1 MSSRDDDKARVKD
14 ASPIERVVGDVVA
27 LKAKGRELV
36 GLCPFHEDRRPSMNV
51 IPSKQIFHCFVC
63 QTGGDVF
70 TFVQKYHNMEF
81 REALE
86 YLAERANITLTPWKP
101 ERGAAPLAT
110 GQPTRAEMLKAS
122 AAAAEYFRKILQHP
136 QHGASARSIIAKR
149 GLSEWAVEEFALG
162 ASAERWDGLEMAVR
176 AANLDLGSFVH
187 AGLFKKRDNGDGVY
201 DTFRNRLMFPI
212 QDKTGR
218 VVAFG
223 ARKIKE
229 EDEPKYLNS
238 PESPLFNKS
247 ATLYALPQARQSIQK
262 TKRVVVVEGYMDVI
276 ACHQA
281 GVRNVVATLG
291 TALTREHARELRL
304 IADEV
309 VLLFDGDDA
318 GQRAA
323 DRAFDV
329 FFHESIDVAIATLA
343 SVTDAKDPD
352 ELLKREGGK
361 QVLEQALSH
370 ATPLLE
376 YHYQRLRNS
385 LKGAGPAAV
394 ERAIRGD
401 LQRLSHLGLDT
412 AEPTRRQLIVQ
423 RLNQITGLDAGAI
436 FAAMP
441 RGRSIE
447 RSSDASGPSGDLA
460 GSTLGRLAAGM
471 LSAAEVAIGCAL
483 NRGELWTQT
492 DAVQIKALIGTEF
505 RSQVSKELADK
516 ADLVTLRG
524 DHPSLSEVMEELTTD
539 EARSAAIALSE
550 RIGREC
556 GHDAARLGRMWSDA
570 MARVVADAGISNHGP
585 PGDDPLAILQARA
598 QARGAGGADVRRMP
612 RPR

>member
-14 ASPIERVVGDVVA
+14 ASPIERVIGDVLA
-27 LKAKGRELV
+27 LKPKGRELV

-63 QTGGDVF
+63 QSGGDVF

-101 ERGAAPLAT
+101 ERGSAPLSP
-110 GQPTRAEMLKAS
+110 GQSTRPDILRAS
-122 AAAAEYFRKILQHP
+122 ATANDYFRKILQHP
-136 QHGASARSIIAKR
+136 QHGALARAVIAKR
-149 GLSEWAVEEFALG
+149 GLTDWAVEEFSLG
-162 ASAERWDGLEMAVR
+162 ASADRWDGLEVAAR
-176 AANLDLGSFVH
+176 AANLDLAHFLN
-187 AGLFKKRDNGDGVY
+187 AGLFKKRENGDGLY
-201 DTFRNRLMFPI
+201 DTFRARLMFPI

-223 ARKIKE
+223 ARAIKE
-229 EDEPKYLNS
+229 GDEPKYLNS
-238 PESPLFNKS
+238 PETPIFNKS
-247 ATLYALPQARQSIQK
+247 ATLYALPQSRQTIQK

-329 FFHESIDVAIATLA
+329 FFHESIDVSIATLA
-343 SVTDAKDPD
+343 AVTDAKDPD

-361 QVLEQALSH
+361 ATLERAIANS
-370 ATPLLE
+370 TPLLE
-376 YHYQRLRNS
+376 YHYNRLRS
-385 LKGAGPAAV
+385 KLKGAGPAAV
-394 ERAIRGD
+394 ERAIRED
-401 LQRLSHLGLDT
+401 LQRLSQLGLET
-412 AEPTRRQLIVQ
+412 AEPTRRQLIIQ
-423 RLNQITGLDAGAI
+423 RLNQITGLDAGSI
-436 FAAMP
+436 LAAMP
-441 RGRSIE
+441 RGRRAAASE
-447 RSSDASGPSGDLA
+447 EPDPQSSTLARLA
-460 GSTLGRLAAGM
+460 GGT

-483 NRGELWTQT
+483 NRGELWSEAKPNHIQ
-492 DAVQIKALIGTEF
+492 ALLQIEYRA
-505 RSQVSKELADK
+505 QVSRELADK
-516 ADLVTLRG
+516 ADLVTVRG
-524 DHPSLSEVMEELTTD
+524 DHPSLREVLDELTTE
-539 EARSAAIALSE
+539 EARSAAVTLSE
-550 RIGREC
+550 RIGKEC
-556 GHDAARLGRMWSDA
+556 AHDAARLARMWADA
-570 MARVVADAGISNHGP
+570 LARVVADVGIRDHPP
-585 PGDDPLAILQARA
+585 PGDDPLAILVARA
-598 QARGAGGADVRRMP
+598 KARGTAGADVRRIP
-612 RPR
+612 RPQ

>member
-1 MSSRDDDKARVKD
+1 VSSRDDDKAKVKD
-14 ASPIERVVGDVVA
+14 ASPIERVIGDVLA
-27 LKAKGRELV
+27 LKPKGRELV

-101 ERGAAPLAT
+101 ERGAAPLPP
-110 GQPTRAEMLKAS
+110 GQPPRTELLRAAAS
-122 AAAAEYFRKILQHP
+122 ASEYFRKILQHP
-136 QHGASARSIIAKR
+136 QHGSMAREVITKR
-149 GLSEWAVEEFALG
+149 GLTAWAVEEFALG
-162 ASAERWDGLEMAVR
+162 ASADRWDGLEVAAR
-176 AANLDLGSFVH
+176 SANLDLAAFLF
-187 AGLFKKRDNGDGVY
+187 AGLFKKRENGEGLY
-201 DTFRNRLMFPI
+201 DTFRARLMFPI

-223 ARKIKE
+223 ARAMKDG
-229 EDEPKYLNS
+229 DEPKYLNS
-238 PESPLFNKS
+238 PETPIFNKS
-247 ATLYALPQARQSIQK
+247 STLYALPQARQTIQK
-262 TKRVVVVEGYMDVI
+262 TRRVVVVEGYMDVI

-343 SVTDAKDPD
+343 TYTDAKDPD

-361 QVLEQALSH
+361 VVLQTALDH
-370 ATPLLE
+370 AVPLLE
-376 YHYQRLRNS
+376 YHYQRLRTK
-385 LKGAGPAAV
+385 LKGAGPAAI
-394 ERAIRGD
+394 ERGIRED
-401 LQRLSHLGLDT
+401 LQRLAQLGLES
-412 AEPTRRQLIVQ
+412 AEPTRRQLIIQ
-423 RLNQITGLDAGAI
+423 RLNQITGLDAGSI
-436 FAAMP
+436 LAAMP
-441 RGRSIE
+441 RGRRVE
-447 RSSDASGPSGDLA
+447 SSAEVDPNASTLTRLASGS
-460 GSTLGRLAAGM
+460 

-483 NRGELWTQT
+483 NRGDLWSGAKPAHIQ
-492 DAVQIKALIGTEF
+492 ALLQVEH
-505 RSQVSKELADK
+505 RAQVSRELADK
-516 ADLVTLRG
+516 ADLVTVRG
-524 DHPSLSEVMEELTTD
+524 DHPSLQEVMDELTTD
-539 EARSAAIALSE
+539 EARSAAVALSE

-556 GHDAARLGRMWSDA
+556 GHDAARLGRMWADA
-570 MARVVADAGISNHGP
+570 LARVVADAGISDHSP
-585 PGDDPLAILQARA
+585 PGDDPLAILVARA
-598 QARGAGGADVRRMP
+598 KARGSGGADVRRIP
-612 RPR
+612 RPK

>member
-1 MSSRDDDKARVKD
+1 MSNRDEDKSRVKD

-27 LKAKGRELV
+27 LKPKGRELV

-101 ERGAAPLAT
+101 ERGAAPVLT
-110 GQPTRAEMLKAS
+110 GQPTRSEILRAS
-122 AAAAEYFRKILQHP
+122 ALATEYFRKILQHP
-136 QHGASARSIIAKR
+136 QHGAAARAVIAKR
-149 GLSEWAVEEFALG
+149 GLTEWAVEEFALG
-162 ASAERWDGLEMAVR
+162 ASAERWDGLEVTMR
-176 AANLDLGSFVH
+176 AANLDLAPFMA
-187 AGLFKKRDNGDGVY
+187 AGLFKKRESGDGVY

-223 ARKIKE
+223 ARKIKD

-238 PESPLFNKS
+238 PETVLFNKS
-247 ATLYALPQARQSIQK
+247 ATLYALPQARQTIQK

-309 VLLFDGDDA
+309 ILLFDGDDA

-361 QVLEQALSH
+361 AVLERAIQN

-385 LKGAGPAAV
+385 LKGAGPAAI
-394 ERAIRGD
+394 ERAIRTD
-401 LQRLSHLGLDT
+401 LQRLAQLGLET
-412 AEPTRRQLIVQ
+412 AEPTRRQLIIQ
-423 RLNQITGLDAGAI
+423 RLNQITGLDAGSI

-441 RGRSIE
+441 KGRRIE
-447 RSSDASGPSGDLA
+447 ATSDTDQASSSAL
-460 GSTLGRLAAGM
+460 TRLANGT

-483 NRGELWTQT
+483 NRGELWSE
-492 DAVQIKALIGTEF
+492 AKPLEIKALLATEY
-505 RSQVSKELADK
+505 RSQVSRELADK
-516 ADLVTLRG
+516 ADLVTVRG
-524 DHPSLSEVMEELTTD
+524 DHPSLSEVLEELTTE
-539 EARSAAIALSE
+539 EARSAAVALSE

-556 GHDAARLGRMWSDA
+556 AHDAVRMARMWADA
-570 MARVVADAGISNHGP
+570 IARVVADAGISEEGQL
-585 PGDDPLAILQARA
+585 GADPLAILQARVR
-598 QARGAGGADVRRMP
+598 ARGTAGADVRRMP

>member
-1 MSSRDDDKARVKD
+1 MSNRDDDKARVKD

-27 LKAKGRELV
+27 LKPKGRELV

-70 TFVQKYHNMEF
+70 SFVQKYHNMEF

-86 YLAERANITLTPWKP
+86 YLAERANITLSPWKP
-101 ERGAAPLAT
+101 ERGGTPVVA
-110 GQPTRAEMLKAS
+110 GQPTRAEILRAS
-122 AAAAEYFRKILQHP
+122 ALATEYFRKILQHP
-136 QHGASARSIIAKR
+136 QHGAAAREVIAKR
-149 GLSEWAVEEFALG
+149 GISDWAVEEFALG
-162 ASAERWDGLEMAVR
+162 ASAERWDGLEVSIR
-176 AANLDLGSFVH
+176 AANLELAPFLH
-187 AGLFKKRDNGDGVY
+187 AGLFKKREGGDGVY

-238 PESPLFNKS
+238 PETIFFNKS
-247 ATLYALPQARQSIQK
+247 ATLYALPQARQTIQK

-361 QVLEQALSH
+361 PVLERAIQH

-376 YHYQRLRNS
+376 YHYQRLRTS
-385 LKGAGPAAV
+385 LKGAGPAAI
-394 ERAIRGD
+394 ERAIRAD
-401 LQRLSHLGLDT
+401 LQRLAQLGLDT
-412 AEPTRRQLIVQ
+412 AEPTRRQLIIQ
-423 RLNQITGLDAGAI
+423 RLNQITGLDAGSI

-441 RGRSIE
+441 KGRRIE
-447 RSSDASGPSGDLA
+447 SGASTEQAESSALS
-460 GSTLGRLAAGM
+460 RLATGS
-471 LSAAEVAIGCAL
+471 LTAAEIAIGCAL
-483 NRGELWTQT
+483 NRGEFWSE
-492 DAVQIKALIGTEF
+492 ANPVEIKALLTTEF
-505 RSQVSKELADK
+505 RSQVSRELADK

-524 DHPSLSEVMEELTTD
+524 DHPALAEVMEELTTH
-539 EARSAAIALSE
+539 EARSAAVALSE

-556 GHDAARLGRMWSDA
+556 AHDAARLARMWADA
-570 MARVVADAGISNHGP
+570 IARVVADAGISQQGL
-585 PGDDPLAILQARA
+585 PGADPLAILQARL